1 MELFLHLL
9 TAQAGGIDDGK
20 DPIDLAQTPGDIVV
34 LTSADTE
41 IAGLAKAYSQIRQS
55 TQSNGHHAPVAKPDA
70 LSASEGNKKEQL
82 KGPKESLRLANLL
95 NLNHNYSVDLYIE
108 QTLKHA
114 KLIIVR
120 VLGGPSYWQYGLDEL
135 TRLCRG
141 ENIKLAVISGSAYKD
156 ETLDTYST
164 INAETTDQLW
174 SYLVEGGP
182 ENYSNFLNH
191 CAHLIEP
198 EKNTK
203 PLPAQPLPKAGIYW
217 PGSTIKSVDD
227 IKKYWNASQPISS
240 ITFYRALLQSG
251 DLEPIDQLIKDLQE
265 EDLNPLPI
273 FASSL
278 KDQVAK
284 DIIADIFKDAK
295 PATTIN
301 TTSFAIS
308 KPGTD
313 WQGTILDRSET
324 PVFQAILS
332 GSNKDTW
339 TENPRGLISR
349 DIAMNVTLPEIDGR
363 ITTRAIS
370 FKSDFGRDENVET
383 SLVGHKAE
391 PSRTKFVAQLAASWA
406 KLQNTKIEQRKVAL
420 ILSNYPSN
428 DGRIANGVGL
438 DTPAG
443 TIKLLEAM
451 KEEGYDLRSIPK
463 TGDELIKKLQHATAD
478 KSKWHHYSLAEYLK
492 AWNTLDE
499 TFKDEIVDRW
509 GLPEKDPSFNSED
522 NSFLIRTISLGS
534 IVVGVQPGRG
544 SSLNAK
550 LSHHDATI
558 PPTHEYLAFYFWLR
572 ENFKMDAIIHMGKH
586 GNLEWL
592 PGKALALSKS
602 CAPEAILGPTP
613 HIYPFIVNDPGEGA
627 QAKRRTSAVIID
639 HLTPPLT
646 RAESYGPLK
655 DLECLVDEYYEA
667 AGVDPRRTKLLG
679 EDIINLAQSM
689 GLSKDCDIKDSDCDD
704 TKLQKLDNF
713 LCELK
718 ELQIRDGLHIFGEA
732 PKNEQKTN
740 LLLALTRLPRGEIR
754 KEEGEIVSTAKTE
767 HQSILRALANDLSL
781 NFDPLITE
789 MATPWQGPKPEV
801 LQTITEQSWRTNGDT
816 VERLEILAAQLVNGT
831 HETNPAWKETRP
843 VLEYIQT
850 HLSPLL
856 EDCAKKEIDGVLK
869 ALNGKFV
876 EPGPSGAPTRGRLD
890 VLPTGRNF
898 YTIDN
903 RTIPTETAWRLGKQ
917 SAETVIKAYTQ
928 ANGEW
933 PKQIALSAWGTSNMR
948 TGGDDL
954 AQALAFIGTR
964 PTWDSASRRVTG
976 FEIIPLSELNR
987 PRVDLLLRI
996 SGFFRD
1002 AFPAQIDLLQ
1012 SAINAVAELDENE
1025 NANPLRAAYL
1035 KRKAT
1040 LQKEGLEEAV
1050 AERRAKARIFGSAHM
1065 SYGAGLKDMIHQGQW
1080 TDREELADQYIKA
1093 SSYTY
1098 GQAKENETDGKE
1110 ALEHFKAL
1118 LKSTNLVVHNQDTRE
1133 FDILDSEDFYQ
1144 FEGGLSASVES
1155 VSGKAPEI
1163 YHNDHSNPENPKV
1176 QTLSEEIAKIVRGRA
1191 ANPKWIKSIQRHGSK
1206 GASEILATVT
1216 NLSAFASLTNAVEEH
1231 HFESLF
1237 EAYLV
1242 DEEVRDFL
1250 QTSNKPAMEEIAKQF
1265 GQAIE
1270 RGLWKPKRNS
1280 AYHYL
1285 ETLYSKAD

>member
-1 MELFLHLL
+1 MHLL

-41 IAGLAKAYSQIRQS
+41 IAGLAKAYSQIQQS
-55 TQSNGHHAPVAKPDA
+55 TQSNGHYVPVA
-70 LSASEGNKKEQL
+70 GGQL
-82 KGPKESLRLANLL
+82 KGPKETKSLRLANLL

-141 ENIKLAVISGSAYKD
+141 ENIKFAVMSGSAYKD
-156 ETLDTYST
+156 ETLDAYST

-182 ENYSNFLNH
+182 ENYINFLNH
-191 CAHLIEP
+191 CAHLIDP

-203 PLPAQPLPKAGIYW
+203 PLPARPLPKAGIYW
-217 PGSTIKSVDD
+217 PGSTIKSIDD
-227 IKKYWNASQPISS
+227 IKSHWHLSQNITS

-251 DLEPIDQLIKDLQE
+251 DLEPIDQLIKNIQAE
-265 EDLNPLPI
+265 GLNPLPI

-295 PATTIN
+295 PATIIN

-308 KPGTD
+308 KPGTN

-332 GSNKDTW
+332 GSNKGTW
-339 TENPRGLISR
+339 KENPRGLISR

-391 PSRTKFVAQLAASWA
+391 PSRTKFVAQLAASWT

-443 TIKLLEAM
+443 TIKLLKAM
-451 KEEGYDLRSIPK
+451 SEEGYNLNSIPE
-463 TGDELIKKLQHATAD
+463 TGDELIQKLQHATAD
-478 KSKWHHYSLAEYLK
+478 KSKWHNYSLTGYLE

-509 GLPEKDPSFNSED
+509 GLPEKDPSFNTKD

-544 SSLNAK
+544 SGLDAK

-572 ENFKMDAIIHMGKH
+572 DQFKMDAIIHMGKH

-602 CAPEAILGPTP
+602 CAPEVLLGPTP

-689 GLSKDCDIKDSDCDD
+689 GLSKDCDIKESDCDD

-740 LLLALTRLPRGEIR
+740 LLLALTRLPRG
-754 KEEGEIVSTAKTE
+754 
-767 HQSILRALANDLSL
+767 
-781 NFDPLITE
+781 
-789 MATPWQGPKPEV
+789 
-801 LQTITEQSWRTNGDT
+801 
-816 VERLEILAAQLVNGT
+816 
-831 HETNPAWKETRP
+831 
-843 VLEYIQT
+843 
-850 HLSPLL
+850 
-856 EDCAKKEIDGVLK
+856 
-869 ALNGKFV
+869 
-876 EPGPSGAPTRGRLD
+876 
-890 VLPTGRNF
+890 RN
-898 YTIDN
+898 
-903 RTIPTETAWRLGKQ
+903 
-917 SAETVIKAYTQ
+917 
-928 ANGEW
+928 
-933 PKQIALSAWGTSNMR
+933 
-948 TGGDDL
+948 
-954 AQALAFIGTR
+954 
-964 PTWDSASRRVTG
+964 
-976 FEIIPLSELNR
+976 
-987 PRVDLLLRI
+987 
-996 SGFFRD
+996 
-1002 AFPAQIDLLQ
+1002 
-1012 SAINAVAELDENE
+1012 
-1025 NANPLRAAYL
+1025 
-1035 KRKAT
+1035 
-1040 LQKEGLEEAV
+1040 
-1050 AERRAKARIFGSAHM
+1050 
-1065 SYGAGLKDMIHQGQW
+1065 
-1080 TDREELADQYIKA
+1080 
-1093 SSYTY
+1093 
-1098 GQAKENETDGKE
+1098 
-1110 ALEHFKAL
+1110 
-1118 LKSTNLVVHNQDTRE
+1118 
-1133 FDILDSEDFYQ
+1133 
-1144 FEGGLSASVES
+1144 
-1155 VSGKAPEI
+1155 
-1163 YHNDHSNPENPKV
+1163 
-1176 QTLSEEIAKIVRGRA
+1176 
-1191 ANPKWIKSIQRHGSK
+1191 
-1206 GASEILATVT
+1206 
-1216 NLSAFASLTNAVEEH
+1216 
-1231 HFESLF
+1231 
-1237 EAYLV
+1237 
-1242 DEEVRDFL
+1242 
-1250 QTSNKPAMEEIAKQF
+1250 
-1265 GQAIE
+1265 
-1270 RGLWKPKRNS
+1270 
-1280 AYHYL
+1280 
-1285 ETLYSKAD
+1285 

>member
-20 DPIDLAQTPGDIVV
+20 DPIDLAQTPGNIVV

-41 IAGLAKAYSQIRQS
+41 IAGLAKAYSQIQQS
-55 TQSNGHHAPVAKPDA
+55 TQSISHHIPVA
-70 LSASEGNKKEQL
+70 GGQL
-82 KGPKESLRLANLL
+82 KGQQKTLRLANLL
-95 NLNHNYSVDLYIE
+95 NLNHNYSIDLYIE

-141 ENIKLAVISGSAYKD
+141 ENIKLSVMSGSAYKD
-156 ETLDTYST
+156 ETLDAYST
-164 INAETTDQLW
+164 IDQETTDQLW
-174 SYLVEGGP
+174 SYLIEGGP

-191 CAHLIEP
+191 CAYIIEP
-198 EKNTK
+198 DKTEKPN
-203 PLPAQPLPKAGIYW
+203 PAHPLPKAGIYW
-217 PGSTIKSVDD
+217 PGQNIKSVED
-227 IKKYWNASQPISS
+227 IQDLWNEENPVSA

-265 EDLNPLPI
+265 QGLNPLPI

-284 DIIADIFKDAK
+284 DIITQIFEDAK
-295 PATTIN
+295 PATIIN

-313 WQGTILDRSET
+313 WQGTILDQSER

-339 TENPRGLISR
+339 ANNPRGLISR

-391 PSRTKFVAQLAASWA
+391 PSRTEFVAKLAANWA
-406 KLQNTKIEQRKVAL
+406 KLQSTEITNRKVAL

-451 KEEGYDLRSIPK
+451 KEEGYNLSSIPE
-463 TGDELIKKLQHATAD
+463 TGDDLIKKLQHATAD
-478 KSKWHHYSLAEYLK
+478 KTKWHDYSLTEYLK
-492 AWNTLDE
+492 AWNNLDE

-509 GLPEKDPSFNSED
+509 GLPEKDPSFNTED
-522 NSFLIRTISLGS
+522 GSFLIRTISLGAV
-534 IVVGVQPGRG
+534 VVGVQPGRG
-544 SSLNAK
+544 SGLDAK

-572 ENFKMDAIIHMGKH
+572 DQFKMDAIIHMGKH

-602 CAPEAILGPTP
+602 CAPEAILGATP

-679 EDIINLAQSM
+679 EDIISLAQSI
-689 GLSKDCDIKDSDCDD
+689 GLSKDCDIKESDCDD

-732 PKNEQKTN
+732 PKGEQKTN
-740 LLLALTRLPRGEIR
+740 LLLALTRLPRSEFKETFEIR
-754 KEEGEIVSTAKTE
+754 KEVDGEIVTTKQSK
-767 HQSILRALANDLSL
+767 HQSLLRALANDLSL
-781 NFDPLITE
+781 EFDPLITE
-789 MATPWQGPKPEV
+789 MATPWQGSKPEK
-801 LQTITEQSWRTNGDT
+801 LANLIKDNWRTNGDT
-816 VERLEILAAQLVNGT
+816 VERLEILAEQLVNGSIDVDPT
-831 HETNPAWKETRP
+831 WQETKP
-843 VLEYIQT
+843 VLEYIQS

-856 EDCAKKEIDGVLK
+856 ETCARKEIEGVLK
-869 ALNGKFV
+869 ALDGKFV

-948 TGGDDL
+948 TGGDDI

-976 FEIIPLSELNR
+976 FEVIPLSELNR

-1012 SAINAVAELDENE
+1012 SAINAVADLDENE

-1035 KRKAT
+1035 KRKAR
-1040 LQKEGLEEAV
+1040 LQKEGLEEPV
-1050 AERRAKARIFGSAHM
+1050 ADKQAKARIFGSAHM

-1080 TDREELADQYIKA
+1080 TTRDELADQYIKA

-1098 GQAKENETDGKE
+1098 GQAKENEIDGKE

-1118 LKSTNLVVHNQDTRE
+1118 LQSTNLVVHNQDTRE

-1155 VSGKAPEI
+1155 ISGKAPEI

-1176 QTLSEEIAKIVRGRA
+1176 QTLSDEIAKIVRGRA
-1191 ANPKWIKSIQRHGSK
+1191 ANPKWIKAIQRHGAK

-1242 DEEVRDFL
+1242 DEDVREFL
-1250 QTSNKPAMEEIAKQF
+1250 QNSNKPAMDEIAKQF
-1265 GQAIE
+1265 QQAIE
-1270 RGLWKPKRNS
+1270 RGLWQPKRNS

-1285 ETLYSKAD
+1285 NQLQQDT